1 MKKVALLTM
10 FKVPNYGSVLQ
21 SYASQIVLEKLG
33 FHCDIINYPFP
44 NEWHY
49 NHGYRK
55 GSKLRQLT
63 GKILRNIGIKSRY
76 WKNRLKIEKFAETHL
91 SLTRQFNTLEELEL
105 WDWSQYDA
113 VISGSDQVW
122 NPRFMKGDKAF
133 LLSFVPDN
141 VKKISIAS
149 SFACSSI
156 DGIFSQRYKKY
167 LSRFDAISVRDNQ
180 GITVIE
186 NLGITTPVKSLL
198 DPTLLLSAD
207 EWIDTLKIR
216 QSGDT
221 NYILVYILKYAFDSV
236 SAIYDIATEV
246 QRQCD
251 NAKLIFI
258 GDVHENIVKEFD
270 NAEFRKILD
279 VKEFVTLFANARA
292 IVTSSFHGTAFAV
305 NFAKPLVALTPCG
318 GDDRQISLL
327 KKLGIE
333 HCAVNPDKSIDD
345 VSINYLSENC
355 TSKLSL
361 FRESDL
367 NWILKTI

>member
-76 WKNRLKIEKFAETHL
+76 WKNRLNIEKFAETHL

-180 GITVIE
+180 GINVIS
-186 NLGITTPVKSLL
+186 NLGITIPVKSML

-207 EWIDTLKIR
+207 EWLDTLKISH
-216 QSGDT
+216 SGDT

-236 SAIYDIATEV
+236 SAIYDIAAEV

-333 HCAVNPDKSIDD
+333 HCAVNSGKFNMHYNINTEISNLKSYRYNDM
-345 VSINYLSENC
+345 
-355 TSKLSL
+355 T
-361 FRESDL
+361 
-367 NWILKTI
+367 WITNALQH